1 MTSPINSS
9 PTYLMAGQ
17 GVGQFNT
24 NNPIIANKFL
34 SKQEREALIQ
44 YTKHFIRKA
53 VQIIV
58 QSRLGDKKP
67 TKSRVYAYNSD
78 WFNLSIKDIAQ
89 ITSMTKSSLGNT
101 ESLFNINS
109 PFCIEISLRTPENQ
123 TMILET
129 WCILFNDQLVDPTQ
143 KVCYSVYKKMSLV
156 LRSLMC
162 NTRCTPTYQLSR
174 RQSSDTYVLLYRMYC
189 GEPIVHHLG
198 ENYATAKVGTVGTP
212 IGSIIVNLAYR
223 TRLTMSPQNSTN
235 HNEPN
240 GPNGI
245 QIKDDHFNLE
255 NNRQTI
261 DTSNAARFS
270 QDYLNQNS
278 PNSSSIRRSSSNL
291 TTFAQQTAQN
301 QRSDFGNPLPTPA
314 QNQSHNLITSP
325 KSPTRTQSKTQ
336 PIPMK
341 TTHAQPFKLNQM
353 PEEQRHSTDHND
365 DGNST
370 DEYNSSSVA
379 STPDTMYYFKL
390 KSAAF
395 VPSASFT
402 NNYYASSLGN
412 ISQEQ
417 EQLPF
422 VHLMS
427 NDYNNMNSSNSVNK
441 QNRENESPK
450 QNPLHYEQGMAQSPP
465 PPQLSMEYNFQNR
478 QQLLQDEIASPC
490 SLPNF
495 KMLDNQL
502 QQHKFLNNKT
512 EIKSNVTSNNV
523 SSLVAAAPDDFVF
536 IESKKIAFGLSNAA
550 NDLSTFF
557 RACEN
562 APILESFQNEPP
574 LSDTLKD
581 LDQQLLMYESK
592 IGDFDELIKALETS

>member
-1 MTSPINSS
+1 MSSPINSS
-9 PTYLMAGQ
+9 PTYLMSGQPAGI
-17 GVGQFNT
+17 VGQFNT
-24 NNPIIANKFL
+24 TNPIVTNKFL

-67 TKSRVYAYNSD
+67 TKSRVYHYNSD
-78 WFNLSIKDIAQ
+78 WFNLSIKDLAQ
-89 ITSMTKSSLGNT
+89 ITAMTKNSLGNI
-101 ESLFNINS
+101 ESLFNVNS

-129 WCILFNDQLVDPTQ
+129 WCILFNDQLVDPSQ
-143 KVCYSVYKKMSLV
+143 KVCYSVYKKMSHV

-174 RQSSDTYVLLYRMYC
+174 RQSSDTYVLLYKMYT

-223 TRLTMSPQNSTN
+223 TRLTMSPQNSA
-235 HNEPN
+235 HPNEAAS
-240 GPNGI
+240 GGI
-245 QIKDDHFNLE
+245 QIKDDHFNPE
-255 NNRQTI
+255 HRQIPETYNNEI
-261 DTSNAARFS
+261 NP
-270 QDYLNQNS
+270 DYH
-278 PNSSSIRRSSSNL
+278 SSNYKHV
-291 TTFAQQTAQN
+291 N
-301 QRSDFGNPLPTPA
+301 QEEALST
-314 QNQSHNLITSP
+314 NQIPSP
-325 KSPTRTQSKTQ
+325 SKLNKSPTKSQ

-341 TTHAQPFKLNQM
+341 KKSQPIRLNQI
-353 PEEQRHSTDHND
+353 PDSQRNSTEQNDEE
-365 DGNST
+365 NST
-370 DEYNSSSVA
+370 DEYNSSSIA

-390 KSAAF
+390 KTAAF
-395 VPSASFT
+395 VHSASY
-402 NNYYASSLGN
+402 NNNCYSTSLGN

-422 VHLMS
+422 MHLMS
-427 NDYNNMNSSNSVNK
+427 NNENNNTNSINIAK
-441 QNRENESPK
+441 QREMQNE
-450 QNPLHYEQGMAQSPP
+450 QQMAQSPP
-465 PPQLSMEYNFQNR
+465 PPQISLEYNFQNR
-478 QQLLQDEIASPC
+478 QQQLQQQQQMQADELIASPH

-502 QQHKFLNNKT
+502 QQHQFLNNR
-512 EIKSNVTSNNV
+512 NNEPR
-523 SSLVAAAPDDFVF
+523 SSGHGNNNACSLVTTAPDDFVF

-562 APILESFQNEPP
+562 APILEMFQNEP
-574 LSDTLKD
+574 SISETLKD

-592 IGDFDELIKALETS
+592 IGEFDELIKSLETS

>member
-1 MTSPINSS
+1 
-9 PTYLMAGQ
+9 MAGQ
-17 GVGQFNT
+17 T
-24 NNPIIANKFL
+24 AITTNPIIANKFL

-67 TKSRVYAYNSD
+67 TKSRVYANNSD

-89 ITSMTKSSLGNT
+89 ITSMTKNSLGNI
-101 ESLFNINS
+101 ESLFNVNS
-109 PFCIEISLRTPENQ
+109 PFCVEISLRTPENQ

-129 WCILFNDQLVDPTQ
+129 WCILFNDQQVDPTQ
-143 KVCYSVYKKMSLV
+143 KVCFSVYKKMSLV

-212 IGSIIVNLAYR
+212 IGSIIVNVAYR
-223 TRLTMSPQNSTN
+223 TRLTMSTQNSTN
-235 HNEPN
+235 QNESN
-240 GPNGI
+240 GASGGI
-245 QIKDDHFNLE
+245 QIKDDHFILVNKQIPDVISNNINPNQPVNLQQE
-255 NNRQTI
+255 NN
-261 DTSNAARFS
+261 S
-270 QDYLNQNS
+270 QNVHMNTNFENHEQNFNQ
-278 PNSSSIRRSSSNL
+278 IKRSSSNL
-291 TTFAQQTAQN
+291 TNFAQTALN
-301 QRSDFGNPLPTPA
+301 RE
-314 QNQSHNLITSP
+314 NQSPSNNIL
-325 KSPTRTQSKTQ
+325 KSPSRTQSKTQ

-341 TTHAQPFKLNQM
+341 PTSPRKLNQI
-353 PEEQRHSTDHND
+353 PDAQRNSAEHND
-365 DGNST
+365 DEST
-370 DEYNSSSVA
+370 DEYNSSSIA

-395 VPSASFT
+395 VPSASFN
-402 NNYYASSLGN
+402 NNYYGSSLGN

-417 EQLPF
+417 ENLPF
-422 VHLMS
+422 MNLMS
-427 NDYNNMNSSNSVNK
+427 NDMNSSTAVK
-441 QNRENESPK
+441 QRDQHNYSPK
-450 QNPLHYEQGMAQSPP
+450 QNNLQNDQQIAQSPP
-465 PPQLSMEYNFQNR
+465 PPQHSLEYNFQNR
-478 QQLLQDEIASPC
+478 QRNEIQSEDLIASPC

-495 KMLDNQL
+495 KMLDNQI
-502 QQHKFLNNKT
+502 QQHQFL
-512 EIKSNVTSNNV
+512 SNRNEMKPNITSNNV
-523 SSLVAAAPDDFVF
+523 SSLVANQPDDFVF

-562 APILESFQNEPP
+562 APILESFQTEPP
-574 LSDTLKD
+574 LSETLKD

-592 IGDFDELIKALETS
+592 IGEFDELIKSLETS

>member
-1 MTSPINSS
+1 
-9 PTYLMAGQ
+9 MAGQ
-17 GVGQFNT
+17 GTGIVGT
-24 NNPIIANKFL
+24 NPIISNKFL
-34 SKQEREALIQ
+34 SKQEREALVQ

-89 ITSMTKSSLGNT
+89 ITSMTKSSLGNI

-143 KVCYSVYKKMSLV
+143 KVCYAVYKKMSLV

-174 RQSSDTYVLLYRMYC
+174 RQSSDTYVLLYRMYS

-223 TRLTMSPQNSTN
+223 TRLTMSPQNAASP
-235 HNEPN
+235 NELN
-240 GPNGI
+240 GTCGGI
-245 QIKDDHFNLE
+245 QIKDDHFTPE
-255 NNRQTI
+255 NRRLPQRSGSFHFNHV
-261 DTSNAARFS
+261 SS
-270 QDYLNQNS
+270 QDGNQNS
-278 PNSSSIRRSSSNL
+278 PANPLNEQSGSLSSKNSSSNL
-291 TTFAQQTAQN
+291 TTFAQTV
-301 QRSDFGNPLPTPA
+301 
-314 QNQSHNLITSP
+314 QNQSSNTNILNP
-325 KSPTRTQSKTQ
+325 KSPTKSKTQ

-341 TTHAQPFKLNQM
+341 ANTQPIKLNKM
-353 PEEQRHSTDHND
+353 PEAQRTSTENND
-365 DGNST
+365 EENST
-370 DEYNSSSVA
+370 DEYNSSSIA

-417 EQLPF
+417 ENLPF
-422 VHLMS
+422 MNLMS
-427 NDYNNMNSSNSVNK
+427 NDYNMNSSAAVK
-441 QNRENESPK
+441 QRDYQNLSPK
-450 QNPLHYEQGMAQSPP
+450 QTTPHHDNQMAQSPP
-465 PPQLSMEYNFQNR
+465 PPSLEYNIHNR
-478 QQLLQDEIASPC
+478 QRVNELPAEDLIASPC

-502 QQHKFLNNKT
+502 QHHQFLNTKT
-512 EIKSNVTSNNV
+512 DMKPNMTSNNV
-523 SSLVAAAPDDFVF
+523 SSLVTAAPDDFVF

-562 APILESFQNEPP
+562 APILESFQNEPS
-574 LSDTLKD
+574 LSETLKD

-592 IGDFDELIKALETS
+592 IGEFDELIKSLETN